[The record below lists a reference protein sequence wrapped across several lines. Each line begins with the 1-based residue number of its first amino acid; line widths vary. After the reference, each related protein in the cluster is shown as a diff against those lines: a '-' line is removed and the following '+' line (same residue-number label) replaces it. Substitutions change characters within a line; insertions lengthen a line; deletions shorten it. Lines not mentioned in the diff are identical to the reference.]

1 MSVKL
6 LISGLS
12 GSGKTSLTKDLEDVL
27 VIYHDGKGYPYPKA
41 HTTVRDFDSVDEF
54 LTLVT
59 EKIEAYNEK
68 VGNYPSS
75 IVFDSVSKIF
85 DSISDNCNRK
95 YNGFEIYTQL
105 NKEINMFTSFIED
118 SLVASDINVILISH
132 ALYDADTSR
141 YSLVASGS
149 FAKRGGFYA
158 EVDEAIFLETKSNK
172 RIVHHR
178 STKFPARTLHEDLPA
193 SLGVEDFNLQDCIN
207 VLSEAQQSVDEF
219 EL

>member
-27 VIYHDGKGYPYPKA
+27 VVYHDGKAFPFPKP

-54 LTLVT
+54 ITLTT

-68 VGNYPSS
+68 VGEYPKT

-85 DSISDNCNRK
+85 DTISDNCNRK

-105 NKEINMFTSFIED
+105 NKEINLFTSFIED
-118 SLVASDINVILISH
+118 SLIASEINVVLISH
-132 ALYDADTSR
+132 ALFDADTSR
-141 YSLVASGS
+141 YSLVASGA

-158 EVDEAIFLETKSNK
+158 EVDEAVFLETKSNK

-178 STKFPARTLHEDLPA
+178 SSKFPARTLNAELPDA
-193 SLGVEDFNLQDCIN
+193 VSVEEFNLQTFIED
-207 VLSEAQQSVDEF
+207 LADKSTSVDEF

>member
-1 MSVKL
+1 MSIKL

-12 GSGKTSLTKDLEDVL
+12 GSGKTSLTKDLEDAL
-27 VIYHDGKGYPYPKA
+27 VIYHDGKSFPFPVPHA
-41 HTTVRDFDSVDEF
+41 TVRDFDSVDNF
-54 LTLVT
+54 LELVT

-68 VGNYPSS
+68 VGNYPKT

-85 DSISDNCNRK
+85 DTISDNCNRK

-105 NKEINMFTSFIED
+105 NKEINLFTSFIED
-118 SLVASDINVILISH
+118 SLVASDINVVLISH

-141 YSLVASGS
+141 YTLVASGA

-172 RIVHHR
+172 RILHHR
-178 STKFPARTLHEDLPA
+178 STKFPARTLHEELPD
-193 SLGVEDFNLQDCIN
+193 SVGVEDFNLQECITA
-207 VLSEAQQSVDEF
+207 LSDAQQSVDEF